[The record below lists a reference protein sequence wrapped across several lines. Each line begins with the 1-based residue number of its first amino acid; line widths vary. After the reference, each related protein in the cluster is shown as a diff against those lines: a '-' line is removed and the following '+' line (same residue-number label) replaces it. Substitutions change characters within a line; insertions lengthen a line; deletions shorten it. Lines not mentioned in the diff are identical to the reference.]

1 MFMQG
6 AFFIQP
12 HNTHTMIDQDQLNN
26 DITGWTKDSLKAGK
40 AEIGRLGVKHYP
52 YSRNPQPLATALKSQ
67 TRKQFGMINRIS
79 YKFPRSGVFVH
90 KGVSRAHPASNPR
103 KAKPWFGAI
112 DSRVEELADIVS
124 NGQANI
130 VVNNLSI
137 R

>member
-1 MFMQG
+1 
-6 AFFIQP
+6 
-12 HNTHTMIDQDQLNN
+12 MIDQDQLNN
-26 DITGWTKDSLKAGK
+26 DITRWSKDSLKAAK
-40 AEIGRLGVKHYP
+40 AEIGSLGIKHYP
-52 YSRNPQPLATALKSQ
+52 NSPNPVPLATALKSQ
-67 TRKQFGMINRIS
+67 ARKQFGMINRIS

-90 KGVSRAHPASNPR
+90 KGVSRGHPASNPR

-112 DSRVEELADIVS
+112 DSRIEDLADIVS